1 MAKAILFD
9 LNGVIE
15 DVNPFLELRDNIVVS
30 TVRDVASESVIRST
44 AIKLRSDYD
53 TIMSSNLAEF
63 HLMFW
68 DDLLKRL
75 GIKSDNGHLFSTY
88 EKFIENYLP
97 ISRVFPDTYNLLHSI
112 QSEFDF
118 GILSNANSFRARS
131 FLQYHSLHE
140 LFKTIVISHDT
151 PYAKPN
157 KEIFQLAA
165 YRLGKHP
172 GEVIMIGDRL
182 DNDIEGAKQAGMIP
196 ILLDRVSE
204 SKISEPS
211 YTVLTKLDGL
221 SETLK
226 TIANQ
231 TLPIRG
237 DKQSSRLK
245 PKVVIVCGGEGSRL
259 RPKLGNKQKCL
270 AVVNGKP
277 ILFHTIDALISAG
290 LSEIDLVA
298 GASAADVQEAILHC
312 DRYSG
317 CQIRVLPISAPG
329 TGRAIQ
335 DYWRNARQ
343 DGRDIVYS
351 HGNVIVDPILMKRFI
366 EKAQLDTKMGI
377 CLLGSPAWMAE
388 THAALLPQ
396 NGIIEKIITDASEH
410 KKGNLCSVGLAFVR
424 GRIPIEQAQIPE
436 RGMFE
441 DIIEVLREKNNL
453 RVGYYFSDQSWEHLG
468 VPKDWDRLNVEG

>member
-1 MAKAILFD
+1 MARAILFD

-15 DVNPFLELRDNIVVS
+15 DVNPFLEQRDDLIVS
-30 TVRDVASESVIRST
+30 TVKEIASEAAIRSA
-44 AIKLRSDYD
+44 AIKIRSDYD
-53 TIMSSNLAEF
+53 SIMSSSLSEF

-68 DDLLKRL
+68 DDLLRRL
-75 GIKSDNGHLFSTY
+75 GAQADNGCLFSTY
-88 EKFIENYLP
+88 QTFIENYLP
-97 ISRVFPDTYNLLHSI
+97 ISRVFPDTYNLLRSI
-112 QSEFDF
+112 QNEFDF
-118 GILSNANSFRARS
+118 GVLSNANSFRARS
-131 FLQYHSLHE
+131 FLQYHSLHK

-172 GEVIMIGDRL
+172 SEVIMIGDRL

-196 ILLDRVSE
+196 ILLDRASE
-204 SKISEPS
+204 GKISGPS

-226 TIANQ
+226 ATANQ
-231 TLPIRG
+231 TLLIG
-237 DKQSSRLK
+237 NDQSFRPK

-259 RPKLGNKQKCL
+259 RPKLGNRQKCL

-277 ILFHTIDALISAG
+277 ILFHTIDALLSAG

-298 GASAADVQEAILHC
+298 GASTADVEEAILHC
-312 DRYSG
+312 DRYSD

-329 TGRAIQ
+329 TGRAVQ
-335 DYWRNARQ
+335 DYWRNAKE
-343 DGRDIVYS
+343 DGRDIIYS
-351 HGNVIVDPILMKRFI
+351 HGNIIVDPVLMKRFI
-366 EKAQLDTKMGI
+366 ERAQSDIKI
-377 CLLGSPAWMAE
+377 DISLLGSPAWVAE

-424 GRIPIEQAQIPE
+424 GHIPLDRADISE

-441 DIIEVLREKNNL
+441 DIVEFFRENNNL
-453 RVGYYFSDQSWEHLG
+453 RIGYYFSDQSWEHLG
-468 VPKDWDRLNVEG
+468 VPKDWDRLNVEV